1 MGENETDPVVGL
13 DVGSWHWANGL
24 DLIGFAMT
32 RVKRG
37 EEVSTS
43 VVLRVKRDASDRVTF
58 EVEDREGVRH
68 WVGASQVRIVV
79 KVKGG
84 GAGRLGDVGA
94 GRLGHGEKGVDE
106 DDSA

>member
-13 DVGSWHWANGL
+13 DVGSWYWANGL
-24 DLIGFAMT
+24 DLTEFAMT

-68 WVGASQVRIVV
+68 WVGASQVRIV
-79 KVKGG
+79 
-84 GAGRLGDVGA
+84 GRV
-94 GRLGHGEKGVDE
+94 GHGEKGVDE